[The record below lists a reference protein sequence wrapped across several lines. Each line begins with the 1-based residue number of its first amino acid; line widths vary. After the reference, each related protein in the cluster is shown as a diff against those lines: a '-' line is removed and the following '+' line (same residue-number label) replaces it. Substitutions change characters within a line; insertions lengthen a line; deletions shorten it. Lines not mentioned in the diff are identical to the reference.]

1 MQVGRVRELAQL
13 LEALNGALD
22 GAGGLVLISGG
33 PGIGKSWLVDAV
45 DRRARQAGAQVL
57 CGRCWEVGGA
67 PPFWP
72 WVQALGSHVR
82 GRDQGRLTELSD
94 LFPELPPAPAAEPD
108 SARFRLFDAVAR
120 YLFRAADTTPIVVLL
135 DDLHAADTPSL
146 LLLRFLAERL
156 AGGRLLVVGTYRDIE
171 VGPEHPLVGALAA
184 LTRAPA
190 TRQITLTGFNR
201 AEVAA
206 YVEETAGFR
215 PAGDVVAVLH
225 GKTDGNPLFLG
236 EVVRLLLAEGRL
248 GDPLEGW
255 RFALPHTIRE
265 AIGRRLSHLSSGCRE
280 LLTVASVA
288 GREVDLCVLAGVAEA
303 SDEAVR
309 SGLAEALRARV
320 MIEVAGPYPR
330 LRFTHALIR
339 EALYDE
345 LPTWRRL
352 PLHRRI
358 GEALESRY
366 AANLEPNLAELAH
379 HFFLA
384 APGGDPHLAVFYCRL
399 AAERA
404 ICGLAFEEAGR
415 LCRMALEALD
425 LDVGSDVDA
434 RCELLLTLGEAQTRA
449 GDRPAAK
456 RAFLEAASS
465 ARAMGRSYGLARAA
479 LGYGGRFVWEAD
491 RGDPHLVPLLEE
503 GLRVVPDQEPA
514 LRARLLARLAGGP
527 LRDEVDRER
536 RDRLSREALDLA
548 RKLGD
553 PAVLAWVL
561 DGRHAAVWWPENL
574 DDRMAIANE
583 LVRVATAAGEQE
595 RVFQGHHYRFVALL
609 ELGDIPAAYAAHSM
623 QAHLAAELG
632 QPAQLGYVAASSA
645 TLATM
650 EGRLADAEEHA
661 QQAYDLLHAH
671 GSLPRL
677 WHRVQLY
684 AVRRAQ
690 GRSADIAEDIAASVN
705 ELPTYGVFRCIH
717 AHVAAECGR
726 EAQAREI
733 FAGLAAD
740 DFVIAP
746 TEQLVY
752 GLCLLADVAAFL
764 ADRDAAERLYAR
776 LLPFADRAGVSAPDD
791 CTGAVARSLGV
802 LASVLHRLD
811 DAEQHFQAALAMNAR
826 MRARPWHAQTLVDY
840 ARLLV
845 RRGDLRRAAG
855 LLAQARAAAEELC
868 LAGVLAKIGTVMGT
882 PREECQFRC
891 EGDFYAIT
899 YEGRSFRLH
908 ATKGLAYLTQLLGA
922 PGRSYHVLDLALAGV
937 GASALVADG
946 SRTEV
951 LDATARAAYA
961 ARLGVLEEEIAEA
974 DAWHDDERS
983 ARVRS
988 EMDFIT
994 AELSAALGLGGR
1006 ARHTTLPAERA
1017 RQSVTKAIR
1026 TALAAIA
1033 RHHPQ
1038 LASHLDATVH
1048 TGAFCQYLPD
1058 PRNAV
1063 VWHTASQL

>member
-1 MQVGRVRELAQL
+1 MPVGRDRELVEL
-13 LEALNGALD
+13 LGALNGALD

-33 PGIGKSWLVDAV
+33 PGIGKTWLVDAV
-45 DRRARQAGAQVL
+45 DRRARESGAQVL

-72 WVQALGSHVR
+72 WIQALGSNR
-82 GRDQGRLTELSD
+82 QGRLSELSD
-94 LFPELPPAPAAEPD
+94 LFPGLSSAPAAEPD
-108 SARFRLFDAVAR
+108 GARFRLFDAVAR
-120 YLFRAADTTPIVVLL
+120 HLVTASGATPIVVLL

-156 AGGRLLVVGTYRDIE
+156 AGGRLLVVGAYRDIE
-171 VGPEHPLVGALAA
+171 VGPDHPLAGALAA

-190 TRQITLTGFNR
+190 TRQLTLAGFTR

-206 YVEETAGFR
+206 YVQETAGFR
-215 PAGDVVAVLH
+215 PSGDVVAALH
-225 GKTDGNPLFLG
+225 DKTDGNPLFLG

-265 AIGRRLSHLSSGCRE
+265 AIGRRLRHLSPGCRE
-280 LLTVASVA
+280 LLSVASVA
-288 GREVDLCVLAGVAEA
+288 GRGIDLSVLAGVTEA
-303 SDEAVR
+303 ADESVR
-309 SGLAEALRARV
+309 AGLDEALRARV
-320 MIEVAGPYPR
+320 VIEVTGPHPR

-345 LPTWRRL
+345 LPTSRRL
-352 PLHRRI
+352 LLHRRI

-379 HFFLA
+379 HFFVA
-384 APGGDPHLAVFYCRL
+384 APSGDPHLAVFYCQL
-399 AAERA
+399 AALRA
-404 ICGLAFEEAGR
+404 IRGLAFEEAGR

-425 LDVGSDVDA
+425 LDAGSDVDA
-434 RCELLLTLGEAQTRA
+434 RCELLLTLGEAQSRA
-449 GDRPAAK
+449 GDSPTAK
-456 RAFLEAASS
+456 RAFLEAAGS

-503 GLRVVPDQEPA
+503 GLRVVPAGEPA

-527 LRDEVDRER
+527 LRDELDRAR

-548 RKLGD
+548 RKVGD
-553 PAVLAWVL
+553 PAVLAWAL

-574 DDRMAIANE
+574 DDRVAIADE
-583 LVRVATAAGEQE
+583 LIEVATAAGEQE

-609 ELGDIPAAYAAHSM
+609 ERGDITAAYAAHAT
-623 QAHLAAELG
+623 QAQLAAELG

-650 EGRLADAEEHA
+650 EGRLAEAEAHA
-661 QQAYDLLHAH
+661 RTAHELLHAH
-671 GSLPRL
+671 GSLPGL
-677 WHRVQLY
+677 WRRVQLY

-690 GRSADIAEDIAASVN
+690 GRSAEVAEDIAAAVN
-705 ELPTYGVFRCIH
+705 ELPTYGVFRCIQ
-717 AHVAAECGR
+717 AHVAAESGR

-733 FAGLAAD
+733 VAGLAAD

-764 ADRDAAERLYAR
+764 VDRDAAERLYAR

-791 CTGAVARSLGV
+791 CTGSVARSLGV
-802 LASVLHRLD
+802 LASVLHRFG
-811 DAEQHFQAALAMNAR
+811 DAEKHFRAALAMNAR

-845 RRGDLRRAAG
+845 RRGDRQRAAE

-868 LAGVLAKIGTVMGT
+868 LAGVLAKIEAVLR
-882 PREECQFRC
+882 PLHEEGQFRC
-891 EGDFYAIT
+891 EGDVYAIS

-908 ATKGLAYLTQLLGA
+908 ATKGLAYLAQLLA
-922 PGRSYHVLDLALAGV
+922 TPGRSCHVLDLALAGV
-937 GASALVADG
+937 GTSALVVEG
-946 SRTEV
+946 VRTEV

-974 DAWHDDERS
+974 DAWHDDERV
-983 ARVRS
+983 ARARG
-988 EMDFIT
+988 ERDFLT
-994 AELSAALGLGGR
+994 AELSAALGIGGR
-1006 ARHTTLPAERA
+1006 PRHTTLPAERA

-1026 TALAAIA
+1026 TAVAAIA
-1033 RHHPQ
+1033 RHHPR

-1048 TGAFCQYLPD
+1048 TGAFCQYQPD
-1058 PRNAV
+1058 PRDPV
-1063 VWHTASQL
+1063 VWHTASHA